1 MPEGS
6 RESFSSYAETDRSN
20 FKVIL
25 YSYNYITNITDE
37 ISLRL
42 LRMRWTPFRLSVC
55 LAWYCSK
62 YTNRKTVDQRKS
74 KFTKQEDSYCKCD
87 QFCVDTFSL
96 PVSLA
101 ATGAVPIPIPRALTR
116 FCRFSFVACSPSPV
130 PHIWMD
136 GSSGCWRRLLYY
148 SRPLLGSPV
157 GVLVVLGVIQIQVW
171 HCLCL
176 LWLCCQNCK
185 SSPVFHYGCWLMTMP
200 VESLVLAS
208 RLFVFSTVM
217 SLQTP
222 LYWASVRR
230 PMICPSWMPLRCS
243 ELM

>member
-6 RESFSSYAETDRSN
+6 RESFSSYAETNRSN

-25 YSYNYITNITDE
+25 HSYNYITNITDE

-55 LAWYCSK
+55 LARYCSK

-116 FCRFSFVACSPSPV
+116 FCRFSFVACRDV
-130 PHIWMD
+130 HHLLFLIFEWMD
-136 GSSGCWRRLLYY
+136 HLVADDACYIIHALFSDRLLVSSWCLGSSRSKCG
-148 SRPLLGSPV
+148 
-157 GVLVVLGVIQIQVW
+157 IAFVW
-171 HCLCL
+171 SDSAVRIVRAHQC
-176 LWLCCQNCK
+176 
-185 SSPVFHYGCWLMTMP
+185 FTM
-200 VESLVLAS
+200 VAG
-208 RLFVFSTVM
+208 
-217 SLQTP
+217 
-222 LYWASVRR
+222 
-230 PMICPSWMPLRCS
+230 
-243 ELM
+243 